1 MVLLLSS
8 NPYIC
13 KLTID
18 GGLIEDVDAINNLY
32 HNDFYGELSEGI
44 LKLLSVEV
52 LYLEQKGVLIVIN
65 NKNLTLSFEDLIN
78 FYRRYDEVIWERYS
92 LYLDLKQRGY
102 IVKGGFSNRLEFR
115 VYKRGA
121 FPLHDPANFIVVGVL
136 EGRPLSL
143 EELDKITRQTRISN
157 KELILAVIDREG
169 GITYYEVG
177 LITL

>member
-1 MVLLLSS
+1 M
-8 NPYIC
+8 
-13 KLTID
+13 
-18 GGLIEDVDAINNLY
+18 IEDIDAINNLY
-32 HNDFYGELSEGI
+32 YNDFYGELFGGT

-52 LYLEQKGVLIVIN
+52 LYLKQKGI
-65 NKNLTLSFEDLIN
+65 LTVVNDKDLTFSFENLVN

-92 LYLDLKQRGY
+92 LYLDLKQKGY

-121 FPLHDPANFIVVGVL
+121 SPLHDPANFIVIGVL
-136 EGRPLSL
+136 EGKPLLL

>member
-1 MVLLLSS
+1 MSLLTLK
-8 NPYIC
+8 PYIC

-18 GGLIEDVDAINNLY
+18 GGLVEDIEAINDLY
-32 HNDFYGELSEGI
+32 HNDFYGELSRGL

-52 LYLEQKGVLIVIN
+52 LYLEQREVITVIN
-65 NKNLTLSFEDLIN
+65 DKGQNFSFKDLIN
-78 FYRRYDEVIWERYS
+78 FYKKYDGNIWERYS

-102 IVKGGFSNRLEFR
+102 IVKGGFSNKLEFR

-121 FPLHDPANFIVVGVL
+121 SPLHDPASFIVRGVL
-136 EGRPLSL
+136 EGNPLSL
-143 EELDKITRQTRISN
+143 EELDKVARQTRISD